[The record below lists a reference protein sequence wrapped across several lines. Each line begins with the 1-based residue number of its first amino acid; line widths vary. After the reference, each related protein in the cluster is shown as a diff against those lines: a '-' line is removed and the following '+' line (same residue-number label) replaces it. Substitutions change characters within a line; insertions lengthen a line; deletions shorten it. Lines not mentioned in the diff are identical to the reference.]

1 LSTRTRIILIIAGAL
16 IISIASRFFLYTG
29 PPHVEV
35 AAEIIFDGIPGFP
48 ITNSFLV
55 SIIID
60 IFVIGLA
67 FAATRNLQM
76 VPRGLQNVM
85 EFTLESL
92 YNLFRNINAR
102 YVATAFPLVATI
114 FLFVLF
120 GNWFGLLPGV
130 GSIGVCHEKHKGEHA
145 VADER
150 VALAVPA
157 APLGNV
163 LAAESEVAYDTCA
176 AQGKKLVPLFRAPA
190 ADLNFTFA
198 IAAISFV
205 FIEYWGFR
213 ALGPGYLK
221 KFFNTNGIMSFVG
234 IIEFISELVK
244 PFALAFRLFG
254 NIFAGEVLL
263 VVMAFLVPLLL
274 PLPFYGFE
282 VFVGFI
288 QALIF
293 ALLTY
298 AFLNI
303 AVTGHDEEHAH

>member
-1 LSTRTRIILIIAGAL
+1 MSTRTRNILIIVGAL

-35 AAEIIFDGIPGFP
+35 AAEVIFDGIPGFP
-48 ITNSFLV
+48 ITNSFVV

-60 IFVIGLA
+60 ILVIALA

-85 EFTLESL
+85 EFILETL
-92 YNLFRNINAR
+92 YNLFRNINAK

-130 GSIGVCHEKHKGEHA
+130 GSIGVCHEKHKEEKHGVVVE
-145 VADER
+145 ER
-150 VALAVPA
+150 LALVGPASVP
-157 APLGNV
+157 
-163 LAAESEVAYDTCA
+163 AAESEEVHDTCA

-198 IAAISFV
+198 IAVISFV

-221 KFFNTNGIMSFVG
+221 KFFNLNGIMSFVG

>member
-1 LSTRTRIILIIAGAL
+1 MSTRTRNILIIVGAL
-16 IISIASRFFLYTG
+16 VISIASRFFLYTG
-29 PPHVEV
+29 EPHGEV
-35 AAEIIFDGIPGFP
+35 AAEVIFDGIPGFP

-85 EFTLESL
+85 EFVLESL

-150 VALAVPA
+150 VALAAPA

>member
-1 LSTRTRIILIIAGAL
+1 MSTRTRTILIIAGAL
-16 IISIASRFFLYTG
+16 VISIVSRFFLYTG

-35 AAEIIFDGIPGFP
+35 AAEVIFDGIPGFP
-48 ITNSFLV
+48 ITNSFV
-55 SIIID
+55 VTIIVD
-60 IFVIGLA
+60 ILLIALA

-85 EFTLESL
+85 EFALDAL
-92 YNLFRNINAR
+92 YNLFRNMNAK

-114 FLFVLF
+114 FLFVLL

-130 GSIGVCHEKHKGEHA
+130 GSIGVCHEKKDMHGVVEQ
-145 VADER
+145 R
-150 VALAVPA
+150 LALIGPA
-157 APLGNV
+157 NV
-163 LAAESEVAYDTCA
+163 LAAESEEVHDTCA

-221 KFFNTNGIMSFVG
+221 KFFNLNGIMSFVG

-263 VVMAFLVPLLL
+263 VVMAFLLPLLL

-288 QALIF
+288 QAVIF

>member
-1 LSTRTRIILIIAGAL
+1 MSTRTRNILIIVGAL

-35 AAEIIFDGIPGFP
+35 AAEVIFDGIPGFP
-48 ITNSFLV
+48 ITNSFV
-55 SIIID
+55 VTIIID
-60 IFVIGLA
+60 IFVIALA
-67 FAATRNLQM
+67 VAATRNLQM

-85 EFTLESL
+85 EFILESL
-92 YNLFRNINAR
+92 YNLFRNINAK

-130 GSIGVCHEKHKGEHA
+130 GSIGVCHEKHKEEHSA
-145 VADER
+145 MIEER
-150 VALAVPA
+150 LALAGPA
-157 APLGNV
+157 SV
-163 LAAESEVAYDTCA
+163 LAAESEEAYDTCA

-198 IAAISFV
+198 IAVISFV

-234 IIEFISELVK
+234 IIEFISEIVK

>member
-1 LSTRTRIILIIAGAL
+1 MSTRTRIILIIAGAL

>member
-1 LSTRTRIILIIAGAL
+1 MSTRTRNILIIVGAL

-35 AAEIIFDGIPGFP
+35 AAEVVFDGIPGFP
-48 ITNSFLV
+48 ITNSFV
-55 SIIID
+55 FSIIID
-60 IFVIGLA
+60 IFVIALA
-67 FAATRNLQM
+67 VAATRNLQM

-85 EFTLESL
+85 EFILESL
-92 YNLFRNINAR
+92 YNLFRNINAK

-130 GSIGVCHEKHKGEHA
+130 GSIGVCHEKKEEHA
-145 VADER
+145 IVDER
-150 VALAVPA
+150 LALAAPA
-157 APLGNV
+157 APLSSV
-163 LAAESEVAYDTCA
+163 VAAEGEEIYDTCA

-198 IAAISFV
+198 IAVISFV

-274 PLPFYGFE
+274 PLPFYGFK